1 MGRGRHREAFSP
13 ADAAPEVLDSSGTGQ
28 PPLLPTQ
35 YSGPL
40 HFQYSQRIGRRASMV
55 YGDCRYFG
63 EFTTIYVTWLPCVV
77 G

>member
-1 MGRGRHREAFSP
+1 MGRGSYRDAFSP

-28 PPLLPTQ
+28 PPRTR
-35 YSGPL
+35 SIRSPL
-40 HFQYSQRIGRRASMV
+40 HFRCSQRIGRRASMV

-63 EFTTIYVTWLPCVV
+63 GFTTIYVTWLPCVV